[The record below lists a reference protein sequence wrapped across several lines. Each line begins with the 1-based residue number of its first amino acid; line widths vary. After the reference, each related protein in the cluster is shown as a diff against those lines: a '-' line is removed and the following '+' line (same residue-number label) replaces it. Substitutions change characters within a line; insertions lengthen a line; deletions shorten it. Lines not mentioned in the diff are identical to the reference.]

1 MIIRLIVLLT
11 VIRIILFFVD
21 VSKFNQFTFITAYMV
36 FETVGMLI
44 YSIIVLVNWIITG
57 CFELNPIYW
66 K

>member
-1 MIIRLIVLLT
+1 MIIRLIVLLA

-21 VSKFNQFTFITAYMV
+21 VSKFNQFTFITAYMIL
-36 FETVGMLI
+36 ETVGMLI